1 MVQDMLPLC
10 LCLQFA
16 FCYFFGFWS
25 QGELDR
31 KSNFPIIYTPTIIPD
46 SSAYTNLLT
55 QSLKMLS
62 FSKSALLLITVFIN
76 GIDSNK
82 CYNNSSPI
90 EYFKMMKTSKIQQL
104 VEINDEYHKK
114 TAD

>member
-46 SSAYTNLLT
+46 SSAYVYLLSLGLKVLVLGRTLYLLGDRVESRAQCKTGGKTGKTNVRHHNPT
-55 QSLKMLS
+55 RQS
-62 FSKSALLLITVFIN
+62 
-76 GIDSNK
+76 
-82 CYNNSSPI
+82 
-90 EYFKMMKTSKIQQL
+90 
-104 VEINDEYHKK
+104 
-114 TAD
+114 

>member
-1 MVQDMLPLC
+1 VQDMLPLC

-46 SSAYTNLLT
+46 SSAYAHILSLGLELL
-55 QSLKMLS
+55 QLHYSLP
-62 FSKSALLLITVFIN
+62 F
-76 GIDSNK
+76 
-82 CYNNSSPI
+82 P
-90 EYFKMMKTSKIQQL
+90 
-104 VEINDEYHKK
+104 
-114 TAD
+114 